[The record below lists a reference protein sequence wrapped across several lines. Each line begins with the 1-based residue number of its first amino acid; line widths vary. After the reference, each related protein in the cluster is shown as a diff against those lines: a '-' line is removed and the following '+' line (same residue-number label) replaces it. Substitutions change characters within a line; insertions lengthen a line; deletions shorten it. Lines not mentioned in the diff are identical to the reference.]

1 MPPKPRKK
9 AGKTMVKD
17 FVSVDLETTG
27 LMYKEDG
34 IIEIAAVRFR
44 DGKEDACFHTY
55 VNPGRKVPE
64 RITELTGITGDMI
77 ADAPQFGDIYEEVL
91 EFIGDDVLMAHHIS
105 FDYAFLKRAVI
116 NHASASRGKGGVFE
130 KKGIDTLKIA
140 RAFLPTL
147 ESRSLGELCRHYGIP
162 ILAHKAEEDARAT
175 ALLYLKL
182 WETFGDD
189 RNPDASMNKL
199 FEPYPLIYKV
209 KKECPAT
216 RAQKERLYRELD
228 KHKIVPEYDVE
239 RLTKNEASR
248 YLDRI
253 LSEYGR

>member
-1 MPPKPRKK
+1 
-9 AGKTMVKD
+9 MVKD
-17 FVSVDLETTG
+17 FVSIDLETTG
-27 LMYKEDG
+27 LLFKEDG

-44 DGKEDACFHTY
+44 DGKETACFHRY
-55 VNPGRKVPE
+55 VNPGREVPK
-64 RITELTGITGDMI
+64 RITLLTGITEEQV
-77 ADAPQFGDIYEEVL
+77 ASAPSFGDIYEEVL
-91 EFIGDDVLMAHHIS
+91 DFIGEDILMAHHIS
-105 FDYAFLKRAVI
+105 FDYAFLKRAVF
-116 NHASASRGKGGVFE
+116 NHAPANWVKSVGFE

-140 RAFLPTL
+140 RAFLPGL
-147 ESRSLGELCRHYGIP
+147 ESRSLGELCKHYKIP
-162 ILAHKAEEDARAT
+162 IQAHKAEEDARAT

-182 WETFGDD
+182 WEEFGNDTV
-189 RNPDASMNKL
+189 PEASMNKL
-199 FEPYPLIYKV
+199 FEPYPLIYKI

>member
-1 MPPKPRKK
+1 MI
-9 AGKTMVKD
+9 KD
-17 FVSVDLETTG
+17 FVSIDLETTG
-27 LMYKEDG
+27 LLYKEDG
-34 IIEIAAVRFR
+34 IIELGAVRFR

-55 VNPGRKVPE
+55 VNPGREIPE
-64 RITELTGITGDMI
+64 RITELTGITKEQI
-77 ADAPQFGDIYEEVL
+77 ADAPQFQEICQEL
-91 EFIGDDVLMAHHIS
+91 LAFIGDDILMAHHIS

-116 NHASASRGKGGVFE
+116 NYAPAQWVKEHGFE
-130 KKGIDTLKIA
+130 KKGIDTLKLA
-140 RAFLPTL
+140 RTFLPSL
-147 ESRSLGELCRHYGIP
+147 ESRSLGALCKHYNIP
-162 ILAHKAEEDARAT
+162 LNAHKAQEDARAT
-175 ALLYLKL
+175 ALLYIKL
-182 WETFGDD
+182 WEEFGNESD
-189 RNPDASMNKL
+189 PEASRNKL
-199 FEPYPLIYKV
+199 FEPYQLVYKI